1 MKILVLSGSPRP
13 RGNTAAMV
21 DAFARGARES
31 GHQVEII
38 DVCRKKIA
46 GCMACEYCRQKG
58 SGHERQC
65 VQQDDMQAVYPLLD
79 EAEMILLASPVYFYT
94 WSAQMK
100 TVLDRTF
107 AIEKDVKDTK
117 FYLLSAGAAPTEDY
131 MKLMIESFR
140 SYIGCFRAGGNEE
153 GGYVFGLSTNAPG
166 DVTGTGAM
174 EKAYRLGFELIG
186 NR

>member
-1 MKILVLSGSPRP
+1 MQEIYEKWL
-13 RGNTAAMV
+13 AA
-21 DAFARGARES
+21 DA
-31 GHQVEII
+31 V
-38 DVCRKKIA
+38 V
-46 GCMACEYCRQKG
+46 
-58 SGHERQC
+58 
-65 VQQDDMQAVYPLLD
+65 
-79 EAEMILLASPVYFYT
+79 LASPVYFYT

>member
-1 MKILVLSGSPRP
+1 MSGFQKRICF
-13 RGNTAAMV
+13 R
-21 DAFARGARES
+21 
-31 GHQVEII
+31 
-38 DVCRKKIA
+38 
-46 GCMACEYCRQKG
+46 RQI
-58 SGHERQC
+58 SQ
-65 VQQDDMQAVYPLLD
+65 P
-79 EAEMILLASPVYFYT
+79 
-94 WSAQMK
+94 
-100 TVLDRTF
+100 
-107 AIEKDVKDTK
+107 
-117 FYLLSAGAAPTEDY
+117 AGAAPTEDY